1 MLIVCNEILAF
12 PHCFLFPF
20 SCVYPTIWG
29 DPARTGMVKTH
40 RFSNPGHCRDCQT
53 KEVFTFQIAGKQLE
67 HFRFFSN
74 RSNGLQDFIP
84 HTYTTTWER
93 ITVIKKIKVY
103 RTGFKMNA
111 WGYREPETNTE
122 NSFCHWLH
130 AQTGQCLK
138 SEADN
143 HLVSCCFLLH
153 KSQRSTTFLLHPRF
167 SGMNLLVFAA
177 WKLSVLWQQ
186 SHRHIL
192 LRKPAQSRI
201 FCK

>member
-84 HTYTTTWER
+84 HTYTTIWER
-93 ITVIKKIKVY
+93 ITVIKKIKSIVLVLK
-103 RTGFKMNA
+103 RMPEDIRIQKPILKIHFVI
-111 WGYREPETNTE
+111 GYM
-122 NSFCHWLH
+122 
-130 AQTGQCLK
+130 QKQ
-138 SEADN
+138 
-143 HLVSCCFLLH
+143 VS
-153 KSQRSTTFLLHPRF
+153 
-167 SGMNLLVFAA
+167 V
-177 WKLSVLWQQ
+177 
-186 SHRHIL
+186 
-192 LRKPAQSRI
+192 
-201 FCK
+201 